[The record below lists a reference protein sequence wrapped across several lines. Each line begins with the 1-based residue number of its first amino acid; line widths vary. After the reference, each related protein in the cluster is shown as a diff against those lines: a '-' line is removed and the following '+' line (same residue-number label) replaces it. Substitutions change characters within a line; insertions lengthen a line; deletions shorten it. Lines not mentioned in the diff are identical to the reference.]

1 MTDDLTKAYS
11 SIYNKEEESKP
22 EQVQEVIGAVLG
34 AATALNAVN
43 NVRKAITKKPKTRYL
58 ITRSYI
64 NYFLSRIIPDRIL
77 DRIIG
82 KKLDLFC
89 LD

>member
-43 NVRKAITKKPKTRYL
+43 NVRKAITKKPKT
-58 ITRSYI
+58 TTTTTTEDVAPVSYTH
-64 NYFLSRIIPDRIL
+64 LRAHET
-77 DRIIG
+77 
-82 KKLDLFC
+82 
-89 LD
+89 